1 MHASPVS
8 PIFFDI
14 QGCSI
19 KFMLSWMRHHLWH
32 IHSPCRFNL
41 APEAEGFIYVEFS
54 LSCQGSENVLLQP
67 DGLSSVPAVGWLLS
81 ARNRSSVAQSYKS
94 HFLKYCAQSLRLE
107 LNSRQNRHKLPSTER
122 NFIFQVSAE
131 TVYFLNFGKNEV
143 TSFPEFI
150 T

>member
-1 MHASPVS
+1 MDCINNYKNLLYVSKEISCTSTRFGTNMYASPVS

-107 LNSRQNRHKLPSTER
+107 LNSRQNRHKLP
-122 NFIFQVSAE
+122 
-131 TVYFLNFGKNEV
+131 
-143 TSFPEFI
+143 
-150 T
+150 